1 MSSLAQRALA
11 AVLIPAQLC
20 LCGVDGPR
28 GGERTNRYGFNLFS
42 SLLLVKRSIDDWGIE
57 ETVSSYVKLN
67 KWVLRE
73 NIKFKLFF
81 ARVEKT
87 RNLGLDLQLFI
98 TNGDRLIDS
107 FILHPFL
114 LFLVLERY
122 GSRLR

>member
-1 MSSLAQRALA
+1 M
-11 AVLIPAQLC
+11 
-20 LCGVDGPR
+20 
-28 GGERTNRYGFNLFS
+28 
-42 SLLLVKRSIDDWGIE
+42 IDDWGIE

-98 TNGDRLIDS
+98 TTVMAID
-107 FILHPFL
+107 
-114 LFLVLERY
+114 
-122 GSRLR
+122 

>member
-1 MSSLAQRALA
+1 LRYCCVLVGRLLNNVLSSLPYAFFFSTSIMSSLAQRALA

-73 NIKFKLFF
+73 NIKFRLFF
-81 ARVEKT
+81 AR
-87 RNLGLDLQLFI
+87 
-98 TNGDRLIDS
+98 
-107 FILHPFL
+107 
-114 LFLVLERY
+114 LE
-122 GSRLR
+122 